1 MSMTFRVLCVAASL
15 AVCAAQAQST
25 VYRWVD
31 KDGKVQFS
39 DSPPPSDAKG
49 VSERRMGGGGADDSQ
64 LPYATQVAT
73 KRNPVTLYTGTDC
86 GDLCTKGRDLLSR
99 RGVPFLEKN
108 AQTDPAAADALEK
121 VAGARTVP
129 VLVVGDSNI
138 KGYDED
144 SWNATLDRA
153 GYLRT
158 RLPGQSTTRT
168 EAAPK

>member
-1 MSMTFRVLCVAASL
+1 MSMTFRLLCVAASL
-15 AVCAAQAQST
+15 AVCAAQAQTT

-39 DSPPPSDAKG
+39 DSPPPADARSVTEK
-49 VSERRMGGGGADDSQ
+49 RMGSGGGDDSQ

-86 GDLCTKGRDLLSR
+86 GDLCNRGRDLLAR

-108 AQTDPAAADALEK
+108 AQADPAAADALEK
-121 VAGARTVP
+121 VSGGRNVP
-129 VLVVGDSNI
+129 VLVVGDSNV
-138 KGYDED
+138 KGYDEENWD
-144 SWNATLDRA
+144 AVLDRA

-158 RLPGQSTTRT
+158 RLPGQPTTRT
-168 EAAPK
+168 EGAAK